1 MLPLEKSKLIKKISP
16 LVFLPIGLII
26 SIVIHLY
33 IAQHMDLSYIDPR
46 AFVVALRNSSIV
58 LVISSFVTL
67 LTIKFIRNFPKSFL
81 LSFSFSI
88 LAFLIF
94 HIFQYRWFYRVVWDF
109 LSVIIS
115 IAIDLF
121 PAFPIIILTSLGITL
136 PMRQIK

>member
-1 MLPLEKSKLIKKISP
+1 MLPLEKSKFIKIIAP
-16 LVFLPIGLII
+16 LVLLPIGLII

-33 IAQHMDLSYIDPR
+33 IAQHMDLSYINPR

-67 LTIKFIRNFPKSFL
+67 LTIKFIRNFPKSYL

-94 HIFQYRWFYRVVWDF
+94 HIFQYVSFYRVVRDF
-109 LSVIIS
+109 LPVIIS
-115 IAIDLF
+115 IALALF

-136 PMRQIK
+136 IVRQIK